1 VKYSFSNLFTSSSE
15 EGDEAGDD
23 DDDEE
28 EKDTDEEEVEDE
40 EADLDAEADANVV
53 GGSADEEAV
62 LTGMSISEDG
72 GIAVCDGAVAGKS
85 SDRWWKS
92 SRRRRSPFE
101 QRGFSHVNVWTISDW
116 KTASVGSS

>member
-1 VKYSFSNLFTSSSE
+1 VKYTFSNLVTSSSD

-28 EKDTDEEEVEDE
+28 EKDADEEEVEDE
-40 EADLDAEADANVV
+40 KADLDEEADANAV
-53 GGSADEEAV
+53 GGSTDEEAV

-101 QRGFSHVNVWTISDW
+101 QRGFSHVNVCTISDW

>member
-1 VKYSFSNLFTSSSE
+1 MKYSFNKLVTSSSE

-28 EKDTDEEEVEDE
+28 EEEADEEEDEVDED
-40 EADLDAEADANVV
+40 DANSVF
-53 GGSADEEAV
+53 GCEDDEAV
-62 LTGMSISEDG
+62 LTGMLASEDG
-72 GIAVCDGAVAGKS
+72 GITICDGTVAGKS

-101 QRGFSHVNVWTISDW
+101 QRGFSHVNVCTISDW